1 MRINPYNLNSQLI
14 ENNYYT
20 NKLKFL
26 DISKNSAIYTIKK
39 LNILVKV
46 YKLTTKEYDKTLTTA
61 NLYNLKLY
69 EYNKIG
75 NCNPYREL
83 FILIKL
89 TNLFYTN
96 ICPHTT
102 ILITY
107 HHFENKCTKCNSLI
121 SENINTINNVSND
134 IINYLNLKLVSN
146 HELFIYKE
154 YIEYELKNFLFKKNS
169 NEFMYILLFQLLY
182 TLYINNT
189 KLNLINYDLH
199 LNNIF
204 IKKIKPGGYW
214 TYVIKNVNYYIPN
227 IGYIFIIGDYSNC
240 LTDQFILTKEE
251 KQIYKWFKLIH
262 FDVYSLLQNF
272 TYHNLRK
279 YYIHWNY
286 RNTFVNK
293 VKHSFTD
300 IYNETL
306 NDINSIIIKNK
317 NKKYSINKFLYSKLL
332 TKITSDKELF
342 YSLYPKYK
350 YFKLN
355 SSFKKII
362 KKYLHKDLYIYS
374 MKTNPKLSPLN
385 IISNEFD
392 FFKKKPKNS
401 YLLKKYSI

>member
-14 ENNYYT
+14 ENNYYI

-96 ICPHTT
+96 VCPHTT

-146 HELFIYKE
+146 HELFIYK
-154 YIEYELKNFLFKKNS
+154 
-169 NEFMYILLFQLLY
+169 
-182 TLYINNT
+182 
-189 KLNLINYDLH
+189 
-199 LNNIF
+199 
-204 IKKIKPGGYW
+204 
-214 TYVIKNVNYYIPN
+214 
-227 IGYIFIIGDYSNC
+227 
-240 LTDQFILTKEE
+240 
-251 KQIYKWFKLIH
+251 
-262 FDVYSLLQNF
+262 
-272 TYHNLRK
+272 
-279 YYIHWNY
+279 
-286 RNTFVNK
+286 
-293 VKHSFTD
+293 
-300 IYNETL
+300 
-306 NDINSIIIKNK
+306 
-317 NKKYSINKFLYSKLL
+317 
-332 TKITSDKELF
+332 
-342 YSLYPKYK
+342 
-350 YFKLN
+350 
-355 SSFKKII
+355 
-362 KKYLHKDLYIYS
+362 
-374 MKTNPKLSPLN
+374 
-385 IISNEFD
+385 
-392 FFKKKPKNS
+392 
-401 YLLKKYSI
+401 